1 MTQQERIRLARR
13 ALGMSQT
20 QLAQAVG
27 VQRSAVSHWEA
38 PLGKNPSVSHM
49 REIALVTGIQFEWLA
64 TGRGE
69 TPLSKEVQLDS
80 IATADAL
87 LVEDPLE
94 FRLVAAFRARRCA
107 HGSRAWV
114 MKSWPTRRM
123 GRGKGAACP
132 RRGRNRPVPRETPP
146 HYVAV
151 KQPFARCMQH
161 RGPGFQ
167 TINR

>member
-13 ALGMSQT
+13 ALGLSQT

-38 PLGKNPSVSHM
+38 PLGKNPSVSHL

-69 TPLSKEVQLDS
+69 MPLSREVQLDS

-94 FRLVAAFRARRCA
+94 FRLVAAFRAAPLR
-107 HGSRAWV
+107 SRLSLLEV
-114 MKSWPTRRM
+114 MEELANQRL
-123 GRGKGAACP
+123 GRSN
-132 RRGRNRPVPRETPP
+132 GRHN
-146 HYVAV
+146 
-151 KQPFARCMQH
+151 
-161 RGPGFQ
+161 GPAKPATTTNG
-167 TINR
+167 

>member
-1 MTQQERIRLARR
+1 MAQYKSLGEAMTQQERIRLARR

-20 QLAQAVG
+20 QLAKAVG

-69 TPLSKEVQLDS
+69 MPLSKDVQLDS

-87 LVEDPLE
+87 LVEDPVE
-94 FRLVAAFRARRCA
+94 FRLVAAFRAAPLR
-107 HGSRAWV
+107 SRLSLLEV
-114 MKSWPTRRM
+114 MEELANQRL
-123 GRGKGAACP
+123 GRGNG
-132 RRGRNRPVPRETPP
+132 RRNGMI
-146 HYVAV
+146 
-151 KQPFARCMQH
+151 K
-161 RGPGFQ
+161 PGDLA
-167 TINR
+167 TG

>member
-13 ALGMSQT
+13 ALGLSQT
-20 QLAQAVG
+20 QLAHAVG

-69 TPLSKEVQLDS
+69 MPLSKEVQLDS
-80 IATADAL
+80 IATAEAL

-94 FRLVAAFRARRCA
+94 FRLVAAFRAAPLR
-107 HGSRAWV
+107 SRLSLLEV
-114 MKSWPTRRM
+114 MEELARQRL
-123 GRGKGAACP
+123 
-132 RRGRNRPVPRETPP
+132 GRNNGRSNGHGILPGKPA
-146 HYVAV
+146 VA
-151 KQPFARCMQH
+151 AT
-161 RGPGFQ
+161 G
-167 TINR
+167 